1 MPNTYQ
7 LEKRTT
13 EEILLF
19 VYGTLMSGMSNN
31 DLLADSKFIAE
42 VTVESVRLMDLGYFP
57 GMIEARGELPCERVY
72 GELWEV
78 SKETLDQ
85 IDVLEGHPD
94 LFVRSKVPVR
104 YKTPSG
110 SWWAS
115 RKVQASS
122 VEKKSELVYAYF
134 YNGISE
140 IHSGDWRQ
148 FVEKREGGQG

>member
-31 DLLADSKFIAE
+31 DLLSKSKFIGD
-42 VTVESVRLMDLGYFP
+42 VTTQYAKLVDLGYFP
-57 GMIEARGELPCERVY
+57 GMVEGGSHNEVT

-78 SKETLDQ
+78 SEETLEQ
-85 IDVLEGHPD
+85 LDVLEGHPSH
-94 LFVRSKVPVR
+94 FVRSQLVVYSDIDFFVTTR
-104 YKTPSG
+104 GYKTVR
-110 SWWAS
+110 A
-115 RKVQASS
+115 
-122 VEKKSELVYAYF
+122 KKSELVYAYF
-134 YNGISE
+134 YNGIKE
-140 IHSGDWRQ
+140 IPLGDLRQ